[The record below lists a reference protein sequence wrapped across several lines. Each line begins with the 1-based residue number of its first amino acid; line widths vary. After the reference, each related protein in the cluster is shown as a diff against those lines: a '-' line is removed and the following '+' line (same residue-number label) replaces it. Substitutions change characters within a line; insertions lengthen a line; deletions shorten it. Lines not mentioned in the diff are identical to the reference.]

1 MDERTRRLRTGGFV
15 VGGLLLALMILF
27 YLGGRDIFKHKITAV
42 TSFSFRDKSVQ
53 GLGRDSAVKFRG
65 VKIGKVSDI
74 SIHFAQEQVQVEMEI
89 DVDSFK
95 NMTEKELRSKFISAV
110 NEDGLCCRLDYEGI
124 TGQRYIDFGY
134 FPKPVEMVNESSA
147 AGNGKRKLSAARG
160 TKTKSNDNIEIPS
173 VPSTF
178 EDVLGTITKNL
189 DRLGKIDIE
198 GISDNVAA
206 SLRELSELLADPS
219 IKSAISRI
227 NEAAGNIESSSRT
240 INRVC
245 DEERLEKLVTS
256 VENSIA
262 KFNKFVDDA
271 SREAA
276 DSKLPESAAAFRSA
290 SQAVVESKLPESA
303 AAFRSASQAVVE
315 SRRELGN
322 TLFKLNQAIDA
333 LKMLVDYLERD
344 PSSLLNG
351 KKKAVDKIN

>member
-15 VGGLLLALMILF
+15 AGGVLVALIILF
-27 YLGGRDIFKHKITAV
+27 YLGGMDIFKHKITAV
-42 TSFSFRDKSVQ
+42 TKFSFRDKSVQ

-74 SIHFAQEQVQVEMEI
+74 SIHFAEKEVQVKMEI

-95 NMTEKELRSKFISAV
+95 DMTENELRSKFVSAV
-110 NEDGLCCRLDYEGI
+110 ADDGLCCRLDYEGI

-134 FPKPVEMVNESSA
+134 FPKPVEIESSA
-147 AGNGKRKLSAARG
+147 AGKGKTKLSAARKG
-160 TKTKSNDNIEIPS
+160 KNKSGDEIEIPS

-198 GISDNVAA
+198 GISDDVAA

-245 DEERLEKLVTS
+245 DEERLDKFMSSL
-256 VENSIA
+256 ENSIV
-262 KFNKFVDDA
+262 KVNQFIDDA
-271 SREAA
+271 RRETA

-351 KKKAVDKIN
+351 KKKAADQIN